1 MTGGEWTTQRERRQS
16 RDEAREAKRRL
27 TIEWADK
34 LWLAQ
39 NHPCADS
46 VLAWLSENR
55 AEASK
60 IGASRWNLETLPA
73 LVKRQGQLRKAAKF
87 EEVLRRASISNQTV
101 TVQDVLGEFSTIP
114 QNQPAE
120 NENGAAQALQ
130 RPRRSDAGKA
140 RPSRKTR
147 QGSA

>member
-1 MTGGEWTTQRERRQS
+1 MTGGEWVTQKERRQS
-16 RDEAREAKRRL
+16 RDSERAALQRL
-27 TIEWADK
+27 RIEWADK

-39 NHPCADS
+39 NHPCGDS

-87 EEVLRRASISNQTV
+87 DEVLRRASISSQTV

-120 NENGAAQALQ
+120 NENAA
-130 RPRRSDAGKA
+130 PRKRRADAGKA
-140 RPSRKTR
+140 RPSRK
-147 QGSA
+147 